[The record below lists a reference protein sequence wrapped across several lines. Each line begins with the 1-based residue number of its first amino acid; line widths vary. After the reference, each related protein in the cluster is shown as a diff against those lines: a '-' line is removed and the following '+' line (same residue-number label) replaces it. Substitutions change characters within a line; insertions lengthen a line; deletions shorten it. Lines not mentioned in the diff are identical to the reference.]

1 VFESR
6 ERLAED
12 ILHLVDAVRQE
23 AGGRYACLME
33 PGRILFES
41 PEPEDQDG
49 WTLRRLLEERSA
61 ALFSLPL
68 SMADEG
74 PSEDLFEGWEKD
86 DFLLAFVNGR
96 VALAVACPDAEAVRH
111 HASAARARRSP
122 VPLQRDLAPRR
133 KGPRLLPGQRP
144 ARRGRRRPDLT
155 PECGALRCAWEVIE
169 RHAPSESARDG

>member
-96 VALAVACPDAEAVRH
+96 VALAVACPDAEAVRD
-111 HASAARARRSP
+111 AIMRPLRA
-122 VPLQRDLAPRR
+122 LADRLFR
-133 KGPRLLPGQRP
+133 YNEIWRLDEKG
-144 ARRGRRRPDLT
+144 RGFFL
-155 PECGALRCAWEVIE
+155 G
-169 RHAPSESARDG
+169 SARLDVVVVGRT